1 MAGGRSPPAAR
12 AGAPAA
18 GGPGAPSAV
27 VVLPDARL
35 GALRRGY
42 AAAGLR
48 RRLRLAA
55 GLAVLAL
62 LVAVSARTAE
72 VDPATMWAKL
82 GGFTSYFD
90 RLGTLDSGARVWT
103 DPAEWFWGLKK
114 WGLLLGQ
121 TLLMGYVGTLW
132 GAASAF
138 LLCFLAA
145 RTTAPS
151 APVRFLALRF
161 LEFCRTVPVLV
172 FALVFVVAF
181 GLGALPGVLALAVH
195 TAGALGKL
203 FTEVVESADGRPAEG
218 VRAAGGGG
226 LAAVRFGVLPQVLSA
241 FASYAL
247 LRFEINVREA
257 TVMGFVGA
265 GGIGEELLIAIR
277 RFYYSDVS
285 AILVLIVLT
294 VFALDLGT
302 ERLRARLFPG
312 EAK

>member
-1 MAGGRSPPAAR
+1 MPSGRA
-12 AGAPAA
+12 APAA
-18 GGPGAPSAV
+18 PSTV

-35 GALRRGY
+35 DAPRRAY
-42 AAAGLR
+42 RAAVAR
-48 RRLRLAA
+48 RRLGSAA
-55 GLAVLAL
+55 GLAAL
-62 LVAVSARTAE
+62 VVLVAVSARTAE
-72 VDPATMWAKL
+72 IDPRTFWAKL

-103 DPAEWFWGLKK
+103 DPAEWFWGLGK
-114 WGLLLGQ
+114 WSLLLGQ

-132 GAASAF
+132 GAGFAF
-138 LLCFLAA
+138 VLCFLAS
-145 RTTAPS
+145 RTTCRS
-151 APVRFLALRF
+151 APLRFAALRF

-203 FTEVVESADGRPAEG
+203 FTEVVENADGRPAEG
-218 VRAAGGGG
+218 VRASGGNAV
-226 LAAVRFGVLPQVLSA
+226 AAIRFGVLPQVLAS

-285 AILVLIVLT
+285 AILVLIILT
-294 VFALDLGT
+294 VFALDMAT
-302 ERLRARLFPG
+302 ERLRTRLFPG
-312 EAK
+312 EAG